1 MDFYLGGG
9 VYPPWTVVTLSV
21 PDDCRDRV
29 AGVVLIMPA
38 LCTMLP
44 GAATLQHQEKQLD
57 IMLTAIKTETILLA
71 VTTAT
76 DLACKS

>member
-1 MDFYLGGG
+1 
-9 VYPPWTVVTLSV
+9 
-21 PDDCRDRV
+21 
-29 AGVVLIMPA
+29 
-38 LCTMLP
+38 MLP